1 VRLNKISKPYLVSF
15 VLIIT
20 STFSRGQSVF
30 FLDSISL
37 KPIHNVRVYHE
48 KIVYYSG
55 ELGQVTIEI
64 TNDNLAYA
72 VCAGYKSKEFSL
84 KDTVLLEP
92 AHFIFPELEVSAESK
107 PRILIN
113 KRNRHW
119 RLSGISIGNGSI
131 EGVSLDL
138 EQKLVIE
145 GVRIY
150 FKESLKERIYC
161 RLLIFNT
168 RDTLSNKPTAIFGST
183 TFDTIPEDTKKY
195 SLNIAGYPLNNSL
208 DSNYLVAVEF
218 KFDKILWGESFP
230 NLESWETST
239 GNYYYF
245 AEGHNL
251 VRCRSFLSKQ
261 APEVPL
267 YTAGLEIIATNLD

>member
-1 VRLNKISKPYLVSF
+1 MSF
-15 VLIIT
+15 LLIIT
-20 STFSRGQSVF
+20 STLSRGQNVL

-48 KIVYYSG
+48 KIVYYSD
-55 ELGQVTIEI
+55 ELGQVIVG
-64 TNDNLAYA
+64 NFNGNLAYA

-84 KDTVLLEP
+84 KDTVLLKP

-138 EQKLVIE
+138 EQKLVIK

-161 RLLIFNT
+161 RLVIFNT
-168 RDTLSNKPTAIFGST
+168 TDTLSRKPNAIFGST
-183 TFDTIPEDTKKY
+183 TFDTIPKDTKKY

-218 KFDKILWGESFP
+218 KFDKTLWDESFP

-245 AEGHNL
+245 AEGHTL
-251 VRCRSFLSKQ
+251 VRCKHYLSKQ
-261 APEVPL
+261 APEMPL
-267 YTAGLEIIATNLD
+267 STAGIEIIATKLD